1 MRLPLRHPPPDL
13 DPPLHRCAHLDA
25 LAHAA
30 VGLPLGPAAELVAP
44 DRSRGRHGNALQWH
58 LGLPPHDGL
67 ARLDWED
74 RIEIK
79 LVSVW
84 QRAGA
89 VVCDKLKVSD
99 VAIDPWHKLSN
110 VLWVFA
116 DRLTRVVVGTR
127 AWSLRGAARER
138 LASAWSLD
146 PHFEQPAL
154 MVEARERADG
164 SAAPSYYLA
173 ARWLAD
179 EGLLPALGPGIF
191 PFDARWWQ
199 ATRAEHGR
207 DPLPSV
213 ALDRSGQQRCRRCGG
228 PLRFS
233 AEQVTTLG
241 WAPAHHAMPMGRQCA
256 PRGHFVV
263 DGRRLLA
270 PAELP
275 AEDVLDALERRIPS
289 DAVLR
294 LCERVPEPDDH
305 LHEPT
310 PSQPP

>member
-1 MRLPLRHPPPDL
+1 MRLPLRHPPPDR
-13 DPPLHRCAHLDA
+13 DPPLRRCAHLDA
-25 LAHAA
+25 LARAA

-44 DRSRGRHGNALQWH
+44 GRSRGRHGNALQWH
-58 LGLPPHDGL
+58 LGLAPHDGQ

-99 VAIDPWHKLSN
+99 ASIDPWRKLSN

-116 DRLTRVVVGTR
+116 DRLTRVVVATR
-127 AWSLRGAARER
+127 QWSLRGPARER
-138 LASAWSLD
+138 LARAWSLD
-146 PHFEQPAL
+146 PHFDQPAL

-164 SAAPSYYLA
+164 TATPSYYLA

-179 EGLLPALGPGIF
+179 EGLLPAPGPGIL

-199 ATRAEHGR
+199 ATRAEHGHE
-207 DPLPSV
+207 PLPSI
-213 ALDRSGQQRCRRCGG
+213 ATGRGQQRCRRCGG
-228 PLRFS
+228 PLTFS
-233 AEQVTTLG
+233 AEQVAAHG
-241 WAPAHHAMPMGRQCA
+241 WAPAHHGMPMGRQCA

-275 AEDVLDALERRIPS
+275 VEDVLDALEQRLPA
-289 DAVLR
+289 DAAWR

-305 LHEPT
+305 LHEPI
-310 PSQPP
+310 S

>member
-1 MRLPLRHPPPDL
+1 MRLPLRHPPPDR
-13 DPPLHRCAHLDA
+13 DPPRRRCAHLAA

-44 DRSRGRHGNALQWH
+44 EGSRGRHGNALQWH
-58 LGLPPHDGL
+58 LGLPPHDGQ

-84 QRAGA
+84 LRAGA

-99 VAIDPWHKLSN
+99 VGIDPWRKLSN

-116 DRLTRVVVGTR
+116 DRLTRVVVGTC
-127 AWSLRGAARER
+127 AWSLRGPALQR
-138 LASAWSLD
+138 LAG
-146 PHFEQPAL
+146 
-154 MVEARERADG
+154 ADG

-179 EGLLPALGPGIF
+179 EGLLPAPGPGIF
-191 PFDARWWQ
+191 PFDASWWQ

-213 ALDRSGQQRCRRCGG
+213 ALDLGGEQRCRRCGG

-233 AEQVTTLG
+233 AEEVAAFG
-241 WAPAHHAMPMGRQCA
+241 WAPAHHGMPMGRQCA
-256 PRGHFVV
+256 PRGHFAV

-270 PAELP
+270 PTELP
-275 AEDVLDALERRIPS
+275 VEDVLDALEQRIPP
-289 DAVLR
+289 DAVWR
-294 LCERVPEPDDH
+294 LCERVREPDDH
-305 LHEPT
+305 LH
-310 PSQPP
+310 SS

>member
-1 MRLPLRHPPPDL
+1 MRLPLRHPPPDR
-13 DPPLHRCAHLDA
+13 DPPLHRCAHLEG
-25 LAHAA
+25 LARAA
-30 VGLPLGPAAELVAP
+30 VGLPLAPAAELVAS

-58 LGLPPHDGL
+58 LGLAPHDAE

-84 QRAGA
+84 LRAGA

-99 VAIDPWHKLSN
+99 IGIDPWHKLSN

-116 DRLTRVVVGTR
+116 DRLTRVVVGSRT
-127 AWSLRGAARER
+127 WSLRGRARQR
-138 LASAWSLD
+138 LAHAWALD
-146 PHFEQPAL
+146 PHFDQPEL
-154 MVEARERADG
+154 LLEARERADG
-164 SAAPSYYLA
+164 SASPSYYLA

-179 EGLLPALGPGIF
+179 EGLLPPPGPGIF

-199 ATRAEHGR
+199 QTRAEHGH
-207 DPLPSV
+207 DPLLSV
-213 ALDRSGQQRCRRCGG
+213 ALDPGGRQRCRRCGG
-228 PLRFS
+228 PLQFS
-233 AEQVTTLG
+233 PEAVAAAG

-263 DGRRLLA
+263 DGRQLLM

-275 AEDVLDALERRIPS
+275 AEDVLDALEQRIS
-289 DAVLR
+289 QDAVWR
-294 LCERVPEPDDH
+294 LSERVPEPDDH
-305 LHEPT
+305 LHDST
-310 PSQPP
+310 P

>member
-1 MRLPLRHPPPDL
+1 MRLPLRHPPPDR
-13 DPPLHRCAHLDA
+13 DPPLHGCAHLAA

-30 VGLPLGPAAELVAP
+30 VGLPLGAAAELVAP

-58 LGLPPHDGL
+58 LGLPPHDGQ

-99 VAIDPWHKLSN
+99 VAVDPWRKLSN

-138 LASAWSLD
+138 LSSAWSLD
-146 PHFEQPAL
+146 PHFDQPAL
-154 MVEARERADG
+154 VVEARERADG

-173 ARWLAD
+173 ARWLAERACELGQALD
-179 EGLLPALGPGIF
+179 CEGLGELRALGRGGGQGRSVTITIFFAASAFWMRPIAISLPGICL
-191 PFDARWWQ
+191 DEKT
-199 ATRAEHGR
+199 TRS
-207 DPLPSV
+207 PSV
-213 ALDRSGQQRCRRCGG
+213 SLIGWLSNAMRA
-228 PLRFS
+228 S
-233 AEQVTTLG
+233 A
-241 WAPAHHAMPMGRQCA
+241 ARASP
-256 PRGHFVV
+256 
-263 DGRRLLA
+263 
-270 PAELP
+270 
-275 AEDVLDALERRIPS
+275 
-289 DAVLR
+289 
-294 LCERVPEPDDH
+294 
-305 LHEPT
+305 
-310 PSQPP
+310 

>member
-1 MRLPLRHPPPDL
+1 MRLPLRHPPPDR
-13 DPPLHRCAHLDA
+13 DPPLRRCAHLEA

-44 DRSRGRHGNALQWH
+44 SSSRGRPGNALQWH
-58 LGLPPHDGL
+58 LGLPPHDGQ

-84 QRAGA
+84 ERAGA

-99 VAIDPWHKLSN
+99 IGIDPWHKLSN

-127 AWSLRGAARER
+127 TWSLRGPARER
-138 LASAWSLD
+138 LARAWTLD
-146 PHFEQPAL
+146 PHFDAPAL

-164 SAAPSYYLA
+164 SAAPSYYLS
-173 ARWLAD
+173 ARWMVE
-179 EGLLPALGPGIF
+179 EGLLPALGPGIL
-191 PFDARWWQ
+191 PFDARWWR

-213 ALDRSGQQRCRRCGG
+213 ALDPRGQQRCRRCGG
-228 PLRFS
+228 PLRFPPE
-233 AEQVTTLG
+233 AVTRRG
-241 WAPAHHAMPMGRQCA
+241 WAPAVHGMPMGRACA

-270 PAELP
+270 PTELP
-275 AEDVLDALERRIPS
+275 AEDVLDALEQRLPS
-289 DAVLR
+289 QEVWR
-294 LCERVPEPDDH
+294 LCERVAEPDDH
-305 LHEPT
+305 LHEPI
-310 PSQPP
+310 P